1 MPDTFKPRTAE
12 EARDVVRWAAAEHEP
27 LEIVG
32 QASKRALGRP
42 VQAGHVLDMSGLAGI
57 ELYEPEELVLTALP
71 GTPIA
76 EIEAAL
82 AARNQELAFD
92 PLDYG
97 PLLGRPAGQGTLGGV
112 IAANLSGSKRLKH
125 GAARDHVLG
134 MDAVSGRGEIFK
146 SGGRVVKNVTGYDLP
161 RTLTGSWGTLAVAT
175 RLTLKVLPRA
185 ETEATFLLSGLA
197 DAEAATAMTAAMGS
211 SAEVSAA
218 AHLPEA
224 VARDLAARGHRLS
237 GPATLLRLEG
247 FGPSVDYRFER
258 LRALLGGAGRAVA
271 RVEVDASR
279 ALWRAVRDAEA
290 FAGSDDLVWRLSV
303 APTAG
308 PAVVAQLV
316 GQFACTAFYDWS
328 GGLVWLAV
336 PGVDARAEAIRAA
349 IAACGGG
356 HATLVRAPAPLRSS
370 IPVFQPQPGPLAAL
384 SARLKEQF
392 DPHGILNP
400 GRMTAGH

>member
-12 EARDVVRWAAAEHEP
+12 EARDVVRWAMAEREP

-42 VQAGHVLDMSGLAGI
+42 VQAGHMLDMSGLAGI

-97 PLLGRPAGQGTLGGV
+97 PLLGNPAGQGTLGGV
-112 IAANLSGSKRLKH
+112 IAANLAGSKRLKH

-161 RTLTGSWGTLAVAT
+161 RALTGSWGTLAVAT
-175 RLTLKVLPRA
+175 RITLKVLPRA
-185 ETEATFLLSGLA
+185 QTEATFLLSGLG
-197 DAEAATAMTAAMGS
+197 DEQAATAMTAAMGS

-218 AHLPEA
+218 AHLPA
-224 VARDLAARGHRLS
+224 AAAQDLAGRGHALS
-237 GPATLLRLEG
+237 GPSTLLRLEG
-247 FGPSVDYRFER
+247 FGPSVDYRFEQ
-258 LRALLGGAGRAVA
+258 LRTLLGAGRPVV
-271 RVEVDASR
+271 RVEAETSR
-279 ALWRAVRDAEA
+279 DLWRAVRDAEA
-290 FAGSDDLVWRLSV
+290 FVGSDDLVWRLSV

-308 PAVVAQLV
+308 AAVVAQLA
-316 GQFACTAFYDWS
+316 GQFACKAFYDWS

>member
-1 MPDTFKPRTAE
+1 MPDTFKPRTVE
-12 EARDVVRWAAAEHEP
+12 EARDAVRWAAAEHEP

-57 ELYEPEELVLTALP
+57 ELYEPEELVVTALA

-76 EIEAAL
+76 EIEASL
-82 AARNQELAFD
+82 AAGNQELAFD

-97 PLLGRPAGQGTLGGV
+97 PLLGRPRGQGTLGGV
-112 IAANLSGSKRLKH
+112 IAANLAGSKRLKH

-134 MDAVSGRGEIFK
+134 MDAISGRGEIFR

-175 RLTLKVLPRA
+175 RITLKVLPRA
-185 ETEATFLLSGLA
+185 ETEATFLLSGLE

-218 AHLPEA
+218 AHLPRA
-224 VARDLAARGHRLS
+224 VAACLAGFGHPLS
-237 GPATLLRLEG
+237 AASTLLRLEG
-247 FGPSVDYRFER
+247 FGPSVDYRFEQ
-258 LRALLGGAGRAVA
+258 LRGLLGAGRSVA
-271 RVEVDASR
+271 RLDRDASR
-279 ALWRAVRDAEA
+279 ALWQAVRDAEA
-290 FAGSDDLVWRLSV
+290 FAGGDDLVWRLSV

-308 PAVVAQLV
+308 PAVVERLAR
-316 GQFACTAFYDWS
+316 AFSCSAYYDWS

-336 PGVDARAEAIRAA
+336 PGVDARAGEIRAA
-349 IAACGGG
+349 IAASGGG
-356 HATLVRAPAPLRSS
+356 HATLVRAPAPLRSAT
-370 IPVFQPQPGPLAAL
+370 PVFQPQPAALAAL

-400 GRMTAGH
+400 GRMSAGY

>member
-1 MPDTFKPRTAE
+1 MPDTFKPRTDE
-12 EARDVVRWAAAEHEP
+12 EARDVVRWAMAEHEP

-32 QASKRALGRP
+32 QASKRAIGRP
-42 VQAGHVLDMSGLAGI
+42 VQAGHLLDMSGLAGI

-82 AARNQELAFD
+82 AASNQELAFD

-97 PLLGRPAGQGTLGGV
+97 PLLGNPAGQGTLGGV
-112 IAANLSGSKRLKH
+112 IAANLAGSKRLKH

-134 MDAVSGRGEIFK
+134 MDAVSGRGEIFH

-161 RTLTGSWGTLAVAT
+161 RALTGSWGTLAIAT
-175 RLTLKVLPRA
+175 RITLKVLPRA
-185 ETEATFLLSGLA
+185 QTEATFLLSGLG

-218 AHLPEA
+218 AHLPSA
-224 VARDLAARGHRLS
+224 AAQDLAARGHALS
-237 GPATLLRLEG
+237 GPSTLLRLEG

-258 LRALLGGAGRAVA
+258 LRALLGAGRPVV
-271 RVEVDASR
+271 RVEAEASR
-279 ALWRAVRDAEA
+279 ELWRAVRDADA
-290 FAGSDDLVWRLSV
+290 FVGTDDLVWRLSV

-308 PAVVAQLV
+308 AAVVAQLV
-316 GQFACTAFYDWS
+316 DQFACKAFYDWS
-328 GGLVWLAV
+328 GGLIWLAV
-336 PGVDARAEAIRAA
+336 PGADARAEAIRAA

-370 IPVFQPQPGPLAAL
+370 IPVFQPQPAPLAAL
-384 SARLKEQF
+384 AARLKEQF

>member
-42 VQAGHVLDMSGLAGI
+42 VQAGHLLDMSQLSGI
-57 ELYEPEELVLTALP
+57 ELYEPAELILTALP
-71 GTPIA
+71 GTPMA

-82 AARNQELAFD
+82 AAAGQELAFD

-97 PLLGRPAGQGTLGGV
+97 PLLGQQAGLGTLGGV
-112 IAANLSGSKRLKH
+112 VAANLAGSKRLKH

-134 MDAVSGRGEIFK
+134 MEAISGRGEIFK

-175 RLTLKVLPRA
+175 CLTLKVLPRA
-185 ETEATFLLSGLA
+185 ETEATFLLSGLSDA
-197 DAEAATAMTAAMGS
+197 DAALAMTAAMGA

-218 AHLPEA
+218 AHLPENA
-224 VARDLAARGHRLS
+224 ADRLAARGHVLA
-237 GPATLLRLEG
+237 GPSTLLRLEG
-247 FGPSVDYRFER
+247 FGPSVDYRFEQ
-258 LRALLGGAGRAVA
+258 LRGLLGARAGVTRIEA
-271 RVEVDASR
+271 EASR
-279 ALWRAVRDAEA
+279 DLWRAVRDAEA
-290 FAGSDDLVWRLSV
+290 FAGTDDIVWRISV

-308 PAVVAQLV
+308 PAVVAQLAEA
-316 GQFACTAFYDWS
+316 FSCIAFYDWS

-336 PGVDARAEAIRAA
+336 PGDEARAGEIRSVVAA
-349 IAACGGG
+349 TGGG
-356 HATLVRAPAPLRSS
+356 HATLVRAPAPLRSA
-370 IPVFQPQPGPLAAL
+370 IPVFQPQPAPLAAL

>member
-12 EARDVVRWAAAEHEP
+12 EARDVVRWAMAEREP

-42 VQAGHVLDMSGLAGI
+42 VQAGHLLDMSGLAGI

-76 EIEAAL
+76 EIEAEL
-82 AARNQELAFD
+82 AAKNQELAFD

-97 PLLGRPAGQGTLGGV
+97 PLLGNPAGQGTLGGV
-112 IAANLSGSKRLKH
+112 IAANLAGSKRLKH

-134 MDAVSGRGEIFK
+134 MDAVSGRGEIFH

-161 RTLTGSWGTLAVAT
+161 RALTGSWGTLAVAT
-175 RLTLKVLPRA
+175 RITLKVLPRA
-185 ETEATFLLSGLA
+185 QTEATFLLSGLG

-218 AHLPEA
+218 AHLPA
-224 VARDLAARGHRLS
+224 AAAQDLAARGHALS
-237 GPATLLRLEG
+237 CPATLLRLEG

-258 LRALLGGAGRAVA
+258 LRALLGAGRSVS
-271 RVEVDASR
+271 RVEADASR
-279 ALWRAVRDAEA
+279 ALWRAVRDADA
-290 FAGSDDLVWRLSV
+290 FVGTDDLVWRLSV

-308 PAVVAQLV
+308 AAVVAQLA
-316 GQFACTAFYDWS
+316 GQFVCKAFYDWS

-336 PGVDARAEAIRAA
+336 PGTDARAEAIRAA

-370 IPVFQPQPGPLAAL
+370 IPVFQPQPAPLAAL
-384 SARLKEQF
+384 AARLKEQF

>member
-97 PLLGRPAGQGTLGGV
+97 PLLGSPAGQGTLGGV
-112 IAANLSGSKRLKH
+112 IAANLAGSKRLKH

-161 RTLTGSWGTLAVAT
+161 RALTGSWGTLAVAT
-175 RLTLKVLPRA
+175 RITLKVLPRTQ
-185 ETEATFLLSGLA
+185 TEATFLLSGLD
-197 DAEAATAMTAAMGS
+197 DAQAATAMTAAMGS

-224 VARDLAARGHRLS
+224 AAQDLAGRGHTLS
-237 GPATLLRLEG
+237 GPSTLLRLEG
-247 FGPSVDYRFER
+247 FGPSVDYRFEQ
-258 LRALLGGAGRAVA
+258 LRALLSAGRPVV
-271 RVEVDASR
+271 RVEAEASR
-279 ALWRAVRDAEA
+279 NLWRAVRDAEA
-290 FAGSDDLVWRLSV
+290 FVGSDDLVWRLSV

-308 PAVVAQLV
+308 AAVVAQLA
-316 GQFACTAFYDWS
+316 GQFACKAFYDWS

-336 PGVDARAEAIRAA
+336 PGIDARAEAIRAA

>member
-12 EARDVVRWAAAEHEP
+12 EARDVVRWAMAEHEP

-82 AARNQELAFD
+82 AAQNQELAFD

-97 PLLGRPAGQGTLGGV
+97 PLLGSSAGQGTLGGV
-112 IAANLSGSKRLKH
+112 IAANLAGSKRLKH

-161 RTLTGSWGTLAVAT
+161 RALTGSWGTLAVAT
-175 RLTLKVLPRA
+175 RITLKVLPRA
-185 ETEATFLLSGLA
+185 QTEATFLLAGLG
-197 DAEAATAMTAAMGS
+197 DDEAATAMTAAMGS

-218 AHLPEA
+218 AHLPA
-224 VARDLAARGHRLS
+224 TAAQDLAARGHALS
-237 GPATLLRLEG
+237 GPSTLLRLEG
-247 FGPSVDYRFER
+247 FGPSVDYRFEQ
-258 LRALLGGAGRAVA
+258 LRALLGAGRPVV
-271 RVEVDASR
+271 RVEADASR

-290 FAGSDDLVWRLSV
+290 FVGSDDLVWRLSV
-303 APTAG
+303 APTVGA
-308 PAVVAQLV
+308 AVVAQLL
-316 GQFACTAFYDWS
+316 GQFACKAFYDWS

-336 PGVDARAEAIRAA
+336 PDVDARAETIRAA